1 MCRRILTSSKGLTL
15 VELLAALAVF
25 SIISVIIIGYLLGG
39 MKSFKKVNE
48 DIALHDEANY
58 VMSEFVKYIFVATKV
73 EEVPASECDSCI
85 DVTGFQ
91 GATPTRLGFD
101 NGHAIINGEQIN
113 SEKFRFSNAD
123 LGEESKIYKN
133 EAEDKYT
140 VIVNIFIENNDS
152 SIKLDSEISYVK
164 VD

>member
-1 MCRRILTSSKGLTL
+1 MSSKGLTL

-25 SIISVIIIGYLLGG
+25 SIISVIIIGYLIGG
-39 MKSFKKVNE
+39 MKSFTKVNE

-73 EEVPASECDSCI
+73 EEVPTSECDSCV

-91 GATPTRLGFD
+91 GAGPTTPTRLGFD
-101 NGHAIINGEQIN
+101 NGNAIINGEQIN

-123 LGEESKIYKN
+123 LGGESKIYKN
-133 EAEDKYT
+133 EAEDEDT

-152 SIKLDSEISYVK
+152 SIKLDSEISYVNVK